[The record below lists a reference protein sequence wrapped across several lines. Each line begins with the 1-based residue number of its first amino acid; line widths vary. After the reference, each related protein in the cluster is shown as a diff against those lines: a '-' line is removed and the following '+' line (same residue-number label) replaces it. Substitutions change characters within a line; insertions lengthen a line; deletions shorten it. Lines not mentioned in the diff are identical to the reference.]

1 MPENLDQ
8 WYRRV
13 AGDPTSDI
21 APHFP
26 RMAELVREHGVQNVI
41 ELGVR
46 EGHSTALWLVAL
58 PTAGQ
63 VYGVDLVWL
72 LPPRARLNP
81 IVGNDTDPDVYRQT
95 PEHCDLLFVDSSHD
109 FDHTRIELAMYGPKV
124 VTGGV
129 IVLHDTQNEHPED
142 TEPAIGPQDAFPV
155 RRAMIEYADVHGY
168 RWAEDS
174 GSYGLGMIFVE

>member
-1 MPENLDQ
+1 MSENLDQ

-13 AGDPTSDI
+13 AADPTSDI
-21 APHFP
+21 AAHFP
-26 RMAELVREHGVQNVI
+26 TMAKLVVEHGVQNVI

-46 EGHSTALWLVAL
+46 EGHSTALWLVTL
-58 PTAGQ
+58 PITGQ

-81 IVGNDTDPDVYRQT
+81 IVGDDTDPAVIEQT
-95 PEHCDLLFVDSSHD
+95 PAHCDLLFVDSSHD
-109 FDHTRIELAMYGPKV
+109 YEHTVTELAIYGPKV

-129 IVLHDTQNEHPED
+129 IVMHDTQNEHPED

-155 RRAMIEYADVHGY
+155 RRAMIEYADRHGY
-168 RWAEDS
+168 DWSEHVE
-174 GSYGLGMIFVE
+174 SYGLGVVFVR